1 MTGLPTS
8 LTAAPPSLTAAPQ
21 AAVAISAVMSA
32 TPRTRLFPAVFAG
45 TYSWV
50 LTVLPAVV
58 AAGWTSLSALGG
70 AIALLSLLISPLLT
84 RGRFALLTALD
95 LFVGGSILAWWGVRD
110 LDITLPFGVF
120 GSLGWLAYT
129 FALGALSTPA
139 KLQEVGDP
147 GPELHPRIP
156 PSRAAA
162 AVLITVF
169 ASCLIVLASA
179 WQVERP
185 SLGVLAHIVALGVI
199 LLSLRTGAHLAVF
212 FQVRGSRIGAPLGMR
227 RALIPLT
234 LLLGSG
240 GLAVYL
246 AFRP

>member
-1 MTGLPTS
+1 MDALP
-8 LTAAPPSLTAAPQ
+8 LEAKFAAP
-21 AAVAISAVMSA
+21 VANS
-32 TPRTRLFPAVFAG
+32 TPRTRLLPAVLAG

-50 LTVLPAVV
+50 LTVLPAVA

-70 AIALLSLLISPLLT
+70 GIALLSLFVSPLLT
-84 RGRFALLTALD
+84 RGRFAMLTALD

-110 LDITLPFGVF
+110 LELSLPFGVF
-120 GSLGWLAYT
+120 GALGWLAYT

-139 KLQEVGDP
+139 KLQELNDP
-147 GPELHPRIP
+147 GPELHPRVP

-162 AVLITVF
+162 AILVAVF

-179 WQVERP
+179 WRVDRP

-199 LLSLRTGAHLAVF
+199 LLSLRTGAHLAVY
-212 FQVRGSRIGAPLGMR
+212 FQLQGSRIGAPLGLR
-227 RALIPLT
+227 RALLPLT
-234 LLLGSG
+234 LLLCSG
-240 GLAVYL
+240 LLALYW